1 MKNRLFAFA
10 SASIF
15 GLCLMAT
22 STTAA
27 HAQSSV
33 SDLMRITEDTFIRIP
48 ALEFTVA
55 SIDLDHYLAGVPLD
69 FSRTERALS
78 QVRPGV
84 NYNDGMV
91 WLTFKIGG
99 KRGLLSQIR
108 NFQLTKRSKSTWRL
122 ASRPRYDLEN
132 ALAPASQEFA
142 SRTPEHDSAPTPR
155 QRPDTSKATSSQVA
169 MSASAPGILTVDHHS
184 FIR

>member
-1 MKNRLFAFA
+1 MKNRLSAFT
-10 SASIF
+10 SAGIL
-15 GLCLMAT
+15 GLCLLA
-22 STTAA
+22 SGTTAA

-33 SDLMRITEDTFIRIP
+33 AALMRITEDTFVRVP

-55 SIDLDHYLAGVPLD
+55 SVDLDHYLAGVPLD
-69 FSRTERALS
+69 FSKTERALS

-108 NFQLTKRSKSTWRL
+108 NLRLMKRSKSTYHL
-122 ASRPRYDLEN
+122 ASSPRYDFTQSVGPAIYSFDAERQ
-132 ALAPASQEFA
+132 APQSVPAPKPRPA
-142 SRTPEHDSAPTPR
+142 VRTS
-155 QRPDTSKATSSQVA
+155 SSQVA
-169 MSASAPGILTVDHHS
+169 MNQTSPEALTVDHRS
-184 FIR
+184 PAR